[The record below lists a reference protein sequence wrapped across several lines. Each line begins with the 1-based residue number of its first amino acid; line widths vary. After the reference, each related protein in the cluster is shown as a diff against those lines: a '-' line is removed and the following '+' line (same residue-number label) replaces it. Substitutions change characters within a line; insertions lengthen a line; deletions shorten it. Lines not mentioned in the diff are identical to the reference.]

1 MIKENEIRPLAV
13 CIIKHNGRLLAGSGY
28 DKIKKESFYR
38 LLGGGIEFGEKSEEA
53 LKREFME
60 ELGTGIE
67 NIKYLTTIENI
78 FTYEDKHGHEIII
91 VFEAD
96 LANKELYEKDNIQ
109 ITDDKDSK
117 AVWRNISDFISGKLI
132 LYPEGAK
139 EFLK

>member
-13 CIIKHNGRLLAGSGY
+13 CIIKHDGKLLSGIGH
-28 DKIKKESFYR
+28 DKIKNETFYR

-78 FTYEDKHGHEIII
+78 FTYEKMHGHEIMM

-96 LANKELYEKDNIQ
+96 LTNKELYEKDDIP
-109 ITDDKDSK
+109 IADDKDSK
-117 AVWRNISDFISGKLI
+117 AVWRNVSDFVSDKLI

-139 EFLK
+139 KFLK